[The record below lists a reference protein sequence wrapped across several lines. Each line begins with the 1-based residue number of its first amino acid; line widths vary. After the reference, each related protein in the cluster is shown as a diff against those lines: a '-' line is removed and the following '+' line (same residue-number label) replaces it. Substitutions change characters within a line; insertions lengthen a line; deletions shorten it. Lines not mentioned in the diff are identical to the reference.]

1 MKKKI
6 VYDPDTPKEIAYARK
21 VQCTKRYWQ
30 GRWNARLECDFVQQR
45 SEKVVVFAT
54 KCKNIEESFPYILIY
69 GIFFVFLRA
78 EKWYRG

>member
-1 MKKKI
+1 M
-6 VYDPDTPKEIAYARK
+6 
-21 VQCTKRYWQ
+21 
-30 GRWNARLECDFVQQR
+30 RLECDFVQKR

-78 EKWYRG
+78 EIN